1 MPFLQAYSEVT
12 HSLLRGYSEVTR
24 GSLSPGGALGEW
36 FPPPPCLLLRLWLL
50 CGLTLG
56 LLPLYTEELRP
67 CCGAASA
74 LLQPYFSTTLSLL
87 PPNSRITQL
96 LLTPWLLS
104 SCSRVTPPLLS
115 HGSGSAPLSQGYLW
129 GGGLTLGLLGPY
141 FWHIWYFITTRTL
154 LQGYLWVSLHWANSA
169 LRLGLFGT
177 LSLLGPYSRVTQ
189 PSLHPLP
196 LPLLSSLVL
205 TTQPFL

>member
-1 MPFLQAYSEVT
+1 MVPP
-12 HSLLRGYSEVTR
+12 
-24 GSLSPGGALGEW
+24 SPR
-36 FPPPPCLLLRLWLL
+36 LLLRLWLL

-87 PPNSRITQL
+87 PPTTRVTQL

-115 HGSGSAPLSQGYLW
+115 HGSGPAPLIQGYLW
-129 GGGLTLGLLGPY
+129 GGGPYTGLTRPLLLAY
-141 FWHIWYFITTRTL
+141 LVL
-154 LQGYLWVSLHWANSA
+154 LSLHV
-169 LRLGLFGT
+169 
-177 LSLLGPYSRVTQ
+177 PYSRVTRGCHYTGLTQ
-189 PSLHPLP
+189 PFVWGYLVLYHYLDLTPGLLSPLSTRFL
-196 LPLLSSLVL
+196 LPLLSSHVL

>member
-24 GSLSPGGALGEW
+24 GSLGPGGALGEW

-129 GGGLTLGLLGPY
+129 GGGPYTGLTRPLLLAYLVLYHYTYLTPGLLVGVITLG
-141 FWHIWYFITTRTL
+141 
-154 LQGYLWVSLHWANSA
+154 
-169 LRLGLFGT
+169 
-177 LSLLGPYSRVTQ
+177 
-189 PSLHPLP
+189 
-196 LPLLSSLVL
+196 
-205 TTQPFL
+205 